1 MARNAELV
9 RQWEILRSIDAARG
23 GIALSK
29 LAAMRRVHVRT
40 IRRDVDALCRA
51 GFPLYDEKVNGTSMW
66 KLRARPFRSLEE
78 TGLGLTELCAL
89 YFSRTMIGALAGG
102 PFQEDLDRA
111 LLKLERALPAGCR
124 KYLDRLPALVKAK
137 LAGRKTQDPR
147 RLREI
152 VARVVDASLARRR
165 ITMRYDSAASRRTR
179 DYIVEPLRVSYA
191 AGGLYLTAW
200 VPVYG
205 ELRTFAL
212 ERARTLQIL
221 DEQFEPRALPPEP
234 FAHSL
239 GVHTGTPE
247 PIEIEFD
254 PASAAYVTSRE
265 WHRSQEVVRRADGSV
280 LVRLCVSSDPP
291 LRSWILGFGAS
302 ARVVS
307 PARLAREIAGELAA
321 AQARYAPEGGEE
333 SVLMLIAARF
343 LLPASR
349 CPPPAPGRKPVI
361 LRPSSAT
368 AGGTSWRLFL
378 C

>member
-9 RQWEILRSIDAARG
+9 RQWEILRSIDAAHG
-23 GIALSK
+23 GIAISK

-66 KLRARPFRSLEE
+66 KLRTRPFRSLEE

-89 YFSRTMIGALAGG
+89 YFSRTMIGTLAGG

-124 KYLDRLPALVKAK
+124 KHLDRLPPLVKAK
-137 LAGRKTQDPR
+137 VTGRKTHDPR
-147 RLREI
+147 RLREV

-200 VPVYG
+200 VPAYS
-205 ELRTFAL
+205 ELRTFSL
-212 ERARTLQIL
+212 ERAKTLQVL

-234 FAHSL
+234 FGHSL

-247 PIEIEFD
+247 PIEVEFRG
-254 PASAAYVTSRE
+254 AAADYVAGRE
-265 WHRSQEVVRRADGSV
+265 WHRSQEVVRRHDGSIV
-280 LVRLCVSSDPP
+280 VRLCVCSDPP
-291 LRSWILGFGAS
+291 LRSWILSFGAS

-307 PARLAREIAGELAA
+307 PLRLAREIAGELAA
-321 AQARYAPEGGEE
+321 ARERYTTDEE
-333 SVLMLIAARF
+333 VRRVS
-343 LLPASR
+343 
-349 CPPPAPGRKPVI
+349 
-361 LRPSSAT
+361 
-368 AGGTSWRLFL
+368 
-378 C
+378 